1 MAKNSFFIFV
11 KEILLIIIVSM
22 LGFVGIIFTVLYVE
36 TFRTDFYLKYNT
48 LIVSLSVGIITL
60 LTILTLVFMRGKKG
74 FIYKLFFIS
83 VFIVSTV
90 SLSLYFLKVSGF
102 LDKIDSVEDF
112 REYIQSYGNLAVVLF
127 IALQFAQVVILPIP
141 SFITVGAGVLLF
153 GPLKSSLYSC
163 IGIITG
169 SIVAYFIGRVFG
181 YKVVKWLVGKD
192 TLDKALKTIKGKD
205 KLILTFMF
213 LFPFF
218 PDDVLCFVAGI
229 TTIKPRFFIVMISIV
244 RLITITLSSFS
255 INNSIIPYDTWW
267 GLLTWAIIFIAVLT
281 TTIIVYKHGNTI
293 NKRISKFFKKKV
305 KIK

>member
-1 MAKNSFFIFV
+1 MAKNSFFIFL
-11 KEILLIIIVSM
+11 KEFLLIIIVSM
-22 LGFVGIIFTVLYVE
+22 LGLVGIIFTVLYVE

-48 LIVSLSVGIITL
+48 LIISLSVGIITL
-60 LTILTLVFMRGKKG
+60 LTILTLVFMSGKKG

-90 SLSLYFLKVSGF
+90 SLSLYFLKISGF

-112 REYIQSYGNLAVVLF
+112 REYIQSYGNLAVILF

-163 IGIITG
+163 IGIISG
-169 SIVAYFIGRVFG
+169 SIVAYYVGKIFG

-192 TLDKALKTIKGKD
+192 ALDKALKTIKGKD

-229 TTIKPRFFIVMISIV
+229 TTIKPRFFIVMITIV

-255 INNSIIPYDTWW
+255 MNNSIIPYDTWW
-267 GLLTWAIIFIAVLT
+267 GLLLWGVIFISVLT
-281 TTIIVYKHGNTI
+281 ATIIIYKHGNSI
-293 NKRISKFFKKKV
+293 NKKISKFFKKKV